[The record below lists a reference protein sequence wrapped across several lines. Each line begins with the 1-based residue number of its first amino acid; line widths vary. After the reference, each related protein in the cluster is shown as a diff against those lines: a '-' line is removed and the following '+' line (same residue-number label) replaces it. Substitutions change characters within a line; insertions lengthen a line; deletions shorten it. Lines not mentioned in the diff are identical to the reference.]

1 MSSLYI
7 VYYEFLMNKIGVFI
21 LYQSYHLCYDISC
34 IALVAQL
41 DRAAGFYPAGRGFD
55 SPSTHVHRF
64 TTIVGRAVFLQLKP
78 LVRKVF
84 WLLRV
89 ISSFRCF
96 SLFFEPSATK
106 WLHKN
111 QQIICW
117 FFYYIYFFKTKLTY
131 LLVWFLFYS
140 YHQLCK

>member
-55 SPSTHVHRF
+55 SPPAHFHRF
-64 TTIVGRAVFLQLKP
+64 TTIVGRAVFNCANP
-78 LVRKVF
+78 CYVRVLGYLEF
-84 WLLRV
+84 LL
-89 ISSFRCF
+89 IFTIF
-96 SLFFEPSATK
+96 
-106 WLHKN
+106 
-111 QQIICW
+111 
-117 FFYYIYFFKTKLTY
+117 
-131 LLVWFLFYS
+131 
-140 YHQLCK
+140 

>member
-64 TTIVGRAVFLQLKP
+64 TTIVGRAVFCWLKP
-78 LVRKVF
+78 WYVRVLGGCKF
-84 WLLRV
+84 
-89 ISSFRCF
+89 
-96 SLFFEPSATK
+96 ATNFVA
-106 WLHKN
+106 KN
-111 QQIICW
+111 QH
-117 FFYYIYFFKTKLTY
+117 IYAGV
-131 LLVWFLFYS
+131 LL
-140 YHQLCK
+140 

>member
-64 TTIVGRAVFLQLKP
+64 TTIVGRAVFNCANPCYVRVLSCCELTSVFATIYYKFERKKP
-78 LVRKVF
+78 AYYTLVF
-84 WLLRV
+84 PLL
-89 ISSFRCF
+89 
-96 SLFFEPSATK
+96 
-106 WLHKN
+106 
-111 QQIICW
+111 
-117 FFYYIYFFKTKLTY
+117 
-131 LLVWFLFYS
+131 
-140 YHQLCK
+140 